1 MKIIITEDQN
11 ALLRRFERIKNEVY
25 INMEARDPCY
35 YAAYEGFDKFLRDVL
50 RTAINDVLY
59 YDNNMT
65 VEPRIWTNF
74 RNELMYVLGDEINDY
89 YNKFIEKECPQ
100 NENNNN

>member
-1 MKIIITEDQN
+1 
-11 ALLRRFERIKNEVY
+11 
-25 INMEARDPCY
+25 
-35 YAAYEGFDKFLRDVL
+35 
-50 RTAINDVLY
+50 
-59 YDNNMT
+59 MT

-74 RNELMYVLGDEINDY
+74 RNELLYELGDEIRDY

>member
-11 ALLRRFERIKNEVY
+11 ILLRRYEQIKNEVY
-25 INMEARDPCY
+25 NVMDGKDPCWY
-35 YAAYEGFDKFLRDVL
+35 QAYENFDRFLRSTLSD
-50 RTAINDVLY
+50 AINEVLY
-59 YDNNMT
+59 NNHNMT

-74 RNELMYVLGDEINDY
+74 RNELMYELGDEIKDY